1 MRNMLFWRVLSSIL
15 VTVLVTLLVLSFT
28 LVGFLRAN
36 GIEQKQELLREQA
49 RDVASMMSQRD
60 ATYLWSVTTNWDNVI
75 RDKIRA
81 IGESN
86 DLSIWLV
93 DRNGFVLSL
102 STDSDTL
109 AKRLK
114 DEAVLEQL
122 HRVMSG
128 EEIQV
133 QGLFAELGGQ
143 IVTVGVPWADR
154 FGDVGGAVL
163 LHTDVSNL
171 DVSFGAVGKQVIWAA
186 LAALVLGV
194 ALSYFI
200 TRSLTRPITKIS
212 RAVGKF
218 AKGELDS
225 RVDISRRDEL
235 GDLARA
241 FNSMAEDLSQLEM
254 LRRGFVAN
262 VSHELRS
269 PMTSMQGYVQGML
282 DGTIPPEEHSK
293 YLGVVLSETKRLNKL
308 ISELLDLSR
317 IESGKFPLKY
327 QKFDANE
334 LIARIMF
341 QYEGRIE
348 EKHISVDI
356 DFRQQQCMVWADPDR
371 ISQVVVNL
379 IDNAVKFL
387 HDGGSLTVWTH
398 IDEEHAIV
406 TIKDDGPGIAA
417 DDLPYIFDRFYK
429 ADKAHSGRG
438 TGLGLSI
445 VKKILEQHGQD
456 IRCNSTPGHGTAFI
470 FTLAKYTP
478 ELEQRQREA
487 EAQEAQKAAEQA
499 AKSGAMPDGGAQDGA
514 AHAQDLAAQGVSAR
528 DVPEHD
534 APAHDAS
541 AHDGSD
547 QSIRRG

>member
-499 AKSGAMPDGGAQDGA
+499 AKSGSMPDGGAQDGA
-514 AHAQDLAAQGVSAR
+514 APAQDVAAQGVSAR
-528 DVPEHD
+528 DVPEQD

-541 AHDGSD
+541 AQDGSD

>member
-1 MRNMLFWRVLSSIL
+1 MRFPMFLRVLSSIL
-15 VTVLVTLLVLSFT
+15 CTVLVTLLVLSFT

-36 GIEQKQELLREQA
+36 GIAQKQELLREQA
-49 RDVASMMSQRD
+49 RDVASMMSERD
-60 ATYLWSVTTNWDNVI
+60 GSYMWSVTTNWDNII
-75 RDKIRA
+75 RQKI
-81 IGESN
+81 SS
-86 DLSIWLV
+86 LSEDSDSIIWLV

-102 STDSDTL
+102 SEDTDSL

-114 DEAVLEQL
+114 DKNVLEQL
-122 HRVMSG
+122 HRVLSG

-133 QGLFAELGGQ
+133 QGLFAELGSQ
-143 IVTVGVPWADR
+143 MVTVGVPWKDR

-171 DVSFGAVGKQVIWAA
+171 DVSFGAVGRPVAIAAIAA
-186 LAALVLGV
+186 LILGI
-194 ALSYFI
+194 ALSYLM
-200 TRSLTRPITKIS
+200 TRSITKPITKIS
-212 RAVGKF
+212 RAVGRF

-225 RVDISRRDEL
+225 RVDINRHDEL
-235 GDLARA
+235 GDLASA
-241 FNSMAEDLSQLEM
+241 FNSMAEDLSKLET

-282 DGTIPPEEHSK
+282 DGTIPQEDYPK
-293 YLGVVLSETKRLNKL
+293 YLNVVLSETKRLTKL

-341 QYEGRIE
+341 QYEQRIE
-348 EKHISVDI
+348 EKHINVDI
-356 DFRQQQCMVWADPDR
+356 SFRQEQCMVWADPDR

-387 HDGGSLTVWTH
+387 EDGGNLTVWTLM
-398 IDEEHAIV
+398 DEDHAIV
-406 TIKDDGPGIAA
+406 TIKDDGVGISQ
-417 DDLPYIFDRFYK
+417 DDLPFIFDRFYK
-429 ADKAHSGRG
+429 VDKAHSGKG

-456 IRCNSTPGHGTAFI
+456 IRCTSTPGHGTTFM

-478 ELEQRQREA
+478 DPE
-487 EAQEAQKAAEQA
+487 QKAEQKAEQQA
-499 AKSGAMPDGGAQDGA
+499 AAETA
-514 AHAQDLAAQGVSAR
+514 ARELPAASEKTDKA
-528 DVPEHD
+528 
-534 APAHDAS
+534 
-541 AHDGSD
+541 
-547 QSIRRG
+547 

>member
-282 DGTIPPEEHSK
+282 DGTIPPEEHAK

-514 AHAQDLAAQGVSAR
+514 AHAQDVAAQGI
-528 DVPEHD
+528 PEQD
-534 APAHDAS
+534 APAHDVTM
-541 AHDGSD
+541 HDGSD